1 MTKKETFKNTHFLFV
16 VNTLE
21 SFGGAERQA
30 LILAGYIKTYI
41 SEHVTFIAFED
52 GTNYRS
58 LLEEA
63 GFQVC
68 FFPFNHHASKAK
80 KLLQYYKLV
89 QYVKKLSPDILIPYV
104 AESNKIVAQIWK
116 YTGAKFA
123 FWNQREEGRKLYGTS
138 LEQKLIRGVS
148 AVVSNSFEG
157 ADALKRTYG
166 LSDKDITV
174 INNGIIPYKLE
185 FKTTDWHQKLGIETN
200 RPIVSMIANITN
212 RKDHETLLKAW
223 KIVIQDC
230 KIKNLELPFLILA
243 GRKAET
249 YDMLR
254 LLAFDLNLS
263 NHIGFT
269 DYVSPNNVQDIISQS
284 LFCVFSS
291 NLEGC
296 PNGVLECMEQGKA
309 VIATNIS
316 GVIQALGNK
325 YDNDCLSEP
334 TNAEDL
340 ASKIISLYEKPSLLV
355 EIGQYN
361 KQRINTEFSVKNMA
375 EAHLKLISQS
385 FNDK

>member
-1 MTKKETFKNTHFLFV
+1 
-16 VNTLE
+16 
-21 SFGGAERQA
+21 
-30 LILAGYIKTYI
+30 
-41 SEHVTFIAFED
+41 
-52 GTNYRS
+52 
-58 LLEEA
+58 
-63 GFQVC
+63 
-68 FFPFNHHASKAK
+68 
-80 KLLQYYKLV
+80 
-89 QYVKKLSPDILIPYV
+89 
-104 AESNKIVAQIWK
+104 
-116 YTGAKFA
+116 
-123 FWNQREEGRKLYGTS
+123 
-138 LEQKLIRGVS
+138 
-148 AVVSNSFEG
+148 
-157 ADALKRTYG
+157 
-166 LSDKDITV
+166 
-174 INNGIIPYKLE
+174 
-185 FKTTDWHQKLGIETN
+185 
-200 RPIVSMIANITN
+200 MIANVTN

-249 YDMLR
+249 YDKLR

-263 NHIGFT
+263 NHIALLG
-269 DYVSPNNVQDIISQS
+269 VLNPVQDVISQS

-316 GVIQALGNK
+316 GVVQALGNK

-340 ASKIISLYEKPSLLV
+340 ASKIISLYERPSLLV

-361 KQRINTEFSVKNMA
+361 KQRINTDFSVKKMA
-375 EAHLKLISQS
+375 EAHLELISQS